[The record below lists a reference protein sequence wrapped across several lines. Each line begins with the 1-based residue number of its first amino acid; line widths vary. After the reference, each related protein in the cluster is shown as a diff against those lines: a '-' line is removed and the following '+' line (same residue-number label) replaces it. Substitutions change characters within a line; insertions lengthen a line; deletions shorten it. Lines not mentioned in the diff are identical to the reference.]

1 MRVAIVTTAAAAV
14 AATAFVAFAAQL
26 GLAPANAGAGATPIS
41 RCDTDGFTV
50 SYGLTGPNV
59 SSVTVGGIADP
70 ACEGAS
76 VTVTLT
82 STGGSS
88 IGSGTGTVP
97 TDGDALDNTVVV
109 ATSPTPA
116 EVTVT
121 GIQIVLVGP

>member
-1 MRVAIVTTAAAAV
+1 MRIATVTAAAAV
-14 AATAFVAFAAQL
+14 VAAIAFVAFAAQL
-26 GLAPANAGAGATPIS
+26 GLAPGNAGAGATPIA
-41 RCDTDGFTV
+41 RCDADGFTI

-82 STGGSS
+82 STAGAA

-97 TDGDALDNTVVV
+97 TDGDALDNAV
-109 ATSPTPA
+109 AVTISPTPS
-116 EVTVT
+116 EVSVT
-121 GIQIVLVGP
+121 GIQVVLVGP